1 METTSITLAREVE
14 ALARWKDDATRTL
27 AARSAALEHVQT
39 LLDEAEEMGRA
50 LRTAL
55 GRIVAAKVAAE
66 GERDRALWAQGVA
79 EARLEIAAEMADRLA
94 RVICE
99 EVTAHSETWQKLDTT
114 RHFLRQHGTRADED
128 RVELVK
134 AQMDLMNAEVIA
146 AALVAVICADA
157 EAMAEL
163 IEALDGSVDTI
174 ANMVERIFTARGER
188 DDARRRAEEAE
199 RVIAANR
206 TCRCAR
212 AEA

>member
-39 LLDEAEEMGRA
+39 LLDEAEGMGRA

-66 GERDRALWAQGVA
+66 TERDQALWAQGVA
-79 EARLEIAAEMADRLA
+79 EARVEIAAEMADRLA

-146 AALVAVICADA
+146 AALVAVICADDA
-157 EAMAEL
+157 HITHLEAEL
-163 IEALDGSVDTI
+163 DGGMARI
-174 ANMVERIFTARGER
+174 AGVA
-188 DDARRRAEEAE
+188 
-199 RVIAANR
+199 
-206 TCRCAR
+206 
-212 AEA
+212 